1 VPIGDAYSWG
11 WKKFTENAGAWIVI
25 ALVVVAIYLISAL
38 IRLPFADSI
47 IVVLLLSGI
56 GALAGFAAQY
66 GLVRASLLTANGE
79 KPTVGRAWDLKD
91 FGPFLIAAILE
102 GVIVTIGFILCFLPG
117 LAALVLL
124 WFTPF
129 FVIDKGLPPIDAL
142 KASVDLVTKNLG
154 GIILFLIVSVAI
166 YALGAALCG
175 IGLLVAGPVVL
186 LATAFVYRRLAGTPV
201 AA

>member
-1 VPIGDAYSWG
+1 M
-11 WKKFTENAGAWIVI
+11 I
-25 ALVVVAIYLISAL
+25 ALVVVAIYLVSAL

-47 IVVLLLSGI
+47 IVVLLLTGI

-201 AA
+201 VA